1 MPAILQVE
9 MALRALRAFAMYRL
23 KVFRLALSHHN
34 KVFGLQAPLP
44 FFLLQATLSSLRSLV
59 FFFALL
65 HLEACLQANW
75 NTFVPQTHEVRG
87 HMQLKFKTKS
97 ETSSMCISHTG
108 SFHTK
113 CYSWTIHTFYYLR
126 IGGVRLTVKLGKR

>member
-1 MPAILQVE
+1 MEVIFKMYYTIMPAILKVE
-9 MALRALRAFAMYRL
+9 MALRALRAFRHVQIESVSSCSL
-23 KVFRLALSHHN
+23 SSQQSFRAS
-34 KVFGLQAPLP
+34 GPLP

-97 ETSSMCISHTG
+97 ETSSM
-108 SFHTK
+108 
-113 CYSWTIHTFYYLR
+113 
-126 IGGVRLTVKLGKR
+126 